1 MMSFIFYIG
10 LFFACQILVEKKML
24 PEKILAMRL
33 RYVLL
38 FSIIGIALAIVI
50 GQMIGIGVQA
60 TATVTIITSS
70 IIAGKYRSKFEEMER
85 GKRV

>member
-1 MMSFIFYIG
+1 
-10 LFFACQILVEKKML
+10 ML

-38 FSIIGIALAIVI
+38 FSLVAIALAMVL
-50 GQMIGIGVQA
+50 GQLIGIGVYA
-60 TATVTIITSS
+60 TATVTVIASS
-70 IIAGKYRSKFEEMER
+70 IIAGKYRSKFEDMER